1 MNAEQAWQA
10 TVGQLQMEMPKAT
23 FDTWVRDARF
33 LRENSGKFT
42 IGLQNAYARDWVE
55 SRLTSTISRILT
67 GILNHPTQLDFI
79 VTSPKT
85 DPGRDGYPATSADSL
100 ETNVTNGTIINRV
113 SNPTLAPKYT
123 FENFV
128 VGTNNRL
135 AHAASLA
142 VSENP
147 ARAYNPLFV
156 YGGVG
161 LGKTHLLHAI
171 GNACSVKGLQVLYV
185 SSEEF
190 TNDLINAIRNH
201 TTQSFR
207 EKYRQTDVL
216 LIDDIQFIAGKE
228 STQEEFFHTFNT
240 LHGQDKQIVLSSDRP
255 PKAMNTLEERLRSRF
270 EWGLT
275 ADIQPP
281 DFETRMAILRFKA
294 ERTGRQVPD
303 EILDGIARRM
313 QSNIRELEGALTRI
327 IAYSD
332 LRGVP
337 LNAELVNTA
346 LGDMLPRQQKVE
358 PGQIIASVAYSFG
371 ISKEQLLGRERT
383 RQIALPRQVAM
394 YLLREEAN
402 FSLPQIGDA
411 IGGRDHTT
419 VMYACEKIAD
429 LLERDH
435 RLRRQV
441 VDIREQLYG
450 QTRSLAV

>member
-33 LRENSGKFT
+33 LGENSGMFT

-55 SRLTSTISRILT
+55 SRLTSTISRILA
-67 GILNHPTQLDFI
+67 GILNHPTQLDFV
-79 VTSPKT
+79 VTSPKNEKDGDNLPAASSKNGKT
-85 DPGRDGYPATSADSL
+85 STNGYPQT
-100 ETNVTNGTIINRV
+100 T
-113 SNPTLAPKYT
+113 NPTLAPKYT

-128 VGTNNRL
+128 VGANNRL

-171 GNACSVKGLQVLYV
+171 GNACSAKGLQILYV

-190 TNDLINAIRNH
+190 TNDLINAIRTH

-240 LHGQDKQIVLSSDRP
+240 LHGQDKQIVLTSDRP

-275 ADIQPP
+275 ADIQAP

-294 ERTGRQVPD
+294 ERSGREVPN
-303 EILDGIARRM
+303 EILEAIARRM
-313 QSNIRELEGALTRI
+313 QSNIRELEGALTRML
-327 IAYSD
+327 AYSD

-337 LNAELVNTA
+337 LNLELVNTA
-346 LGDMLPRQQKVE
+346 LGDMFPRQQKVE
-358 PGQIIASVAYSFG
+358 PAQVIELVALSFG
-371 ISKEQLLGRERT
+371 ISKEQMLGRERT
-383 RQIALPRQVAM
+383 RQIALPRQIAM

-402 FSLPQIGDA
+402 FSLPQVGEA
-411 IGGRDHTT
+411 LGGRDHTT
-419 VMYACEKIAD
+419 VMYACEKVAD

-441 VDIREQLYG
+441 VDIREHLYG
-450 QTRSLAV
+450 QTRSLAA